1 MAPDCQQN
9 SKNKYM
15 SNNYCLNF
23 RHDFT
28 NEFLTG
34 MIQVTACKFSQKKM
48 NFIGL
53 ILSSK
58 IKQLFSLRLQR
69 YISAVCD
76 LEPCGRKISL
86 TGIPLTDFKMV
97 AKLFLRWLLVLYY
110 SSTRRYLL
118 CMHNVF
124 IKQPCWSSKP
134 RSLIHGVGLVL
145 TDFASWT
152 CSKSPAAGI
161 QIGCPGKQF

>member
-1 MAPDCQQN
+1 MLQIHERRLLRFPVSSGSRVGYMQLPQSGAGAFTSDAIPMAPDCQQN

-48 NFIGL
+48 NLIGL

-124 IKQPCWSSKP
+124 IKQPC
-134 RSLIHGVGLVL
+134 
-145 TDFASWT
+145 
-152 CSKSPAAGI
+152 
-161 QIGCPGKQF
+161 